1 MSYINYICQKPLV
14 LFGKQYNV
22 GDVIPYS
29 AIVSNRVRSLSTMGY
44 IRIINGE
51 NNKNTSPKHK
61 ENVDISKDISG

>member
-1 MSYINYICQKPLV
+1 MSYVNYICQKPLV

-44 IRIINGE
+44 IKIITRE
-51 NNKNTSPKHK
+51 NNKNISPKNTQQDVVNK
-61 ENVDISKDISG
+61 NISE

>member
-51 NNKNTSPKHK
+51 NNKNISPKHK